1 MEVSNHMSKDEL
13 TFAKAYEELQ
23 TLTKEFEQGN
33 LDLELA
39 IPKYKRASELAQFLK
54 KRLTELETQIQEIT
68 VDAAKEPES
77 PEPIT
82 EPNTKSESSSD
93 IPF

>member
-1 MEVSNHMSKDEL
+1 MSNNEL

-23 TLTKEFEQGN
+23 ALTKEFEQGN

-39 IPKYKRASELAQFLK
+39 IPKYKRASELATFLK
-54 KRLTELETQIQEIT
+54 KRLTELETQIQEIN
-68 VDAAKEPES
+68 VDVSKEAS
-77 PEPIT
+77 TSEPIET
-82 EPNTKSESSSD
+82 EETSSD

>member
-1 MEVSNHMSKDEL
+1 MSNNQP

-23 TLTKEFEQGN
+23 QLTKEFEQGN

-39 IPKYKRASELAQFLK
+39 IPKYKRASELAQLLK
-54 KRLTELETQIQEIT
+54 KRLNELETQIKEISVDGDNT
-68 VDAAKEPES
+68 VPQITTDDAK
-77 PEPIT
+77 
-82 EPNTKSESSSD
+82 SSD

>member
-23 TLTKEFEQGN
+23 ALTKEFEQGN

-68 VDAAKEPES
+68 VDIAKEPEAL
-77 PEPIT
+77 EPVT
-82 EPNTKSESSSD
+82 ESESSSD

>member
-1 MEVSNHMSKDEL
+1 MSNNNL
-13 TFAKAYEELQ
+13 TFASAYEELQ

-39 IPKYKRASELAQFLK
+39 IPKYKRASELAAFLK
-54 KRLTELETQIQEIT
+54 KRLTELETQIQEINVEAT
-68 VDAAKEPES
+68 KEAPAPQTLE
-77 PEPIT
+77 T
-82 EPNTKSESSSD
+82 EESSSD

>member
-13 TFAKAYEELQ
+13 TFAKAYDELQ

-54 KRLTELETQIQEIT
+54 KRLIELETQIQEININNE
-68 VDAAKEPES
+68 KEPVAPES
-77 PEPIT
+77 SG
-82 EPNTKSESSSD
+82 SEESSD

>member
-1 MEVSNHMSKDEL
+1 MSKNDL
-13 TFAKAYEELQ
+13 TFAAAYAELQ

-54 KRLTELETQIQEIT
+54 QRLTELESQIQEINVT
-68 VDAAKEPES
+68 VDKPS
-77 PEPIT
+77 PVET
-82 EPNTKSESSSD
+82 DDAVTASSDD

>member
-1 MEVSNHMSKDEL
+1 MSNNEL

-39 IPKYKRASELAQFLK
+39 IPKYKRVSELATFLK
-54 KRLTELETQIQEIT
+54 KRLTELETQIQEIN
-68 VDAAKEPES
+68 VDISKEAPA
-77 PEPIT
+77 PEPT
-82 EPNTKSESSSD
+82 ETDDSSSD